1 MSEGAGMMRQ
11 INVVGAVVINDGRV
25 LCARRGGQGS
35 LAGLWEFPGGK
46 IEKEESPSA
55 ALIREI
61 REELAVSIEVGDEV
75 TTTTYEYHFGV
86 VNLTT
91 FYCSLVSGEPVPL
104 EHSEIT
110 WMFPDGLMSLEWA
123 PADIPAV
130 ERIQADMA

>member
-1 MSEGAGMMRQ
+1 MMRQ
-11 INVVGAVVINDGRV
+11 INVVGAVVVHDGRV
-25 LCARRGGQGS
+25 LCARRGSQGS

-46 IEKEESPSA
+46 IEKGESRSA
-55 ALIREI
+55 ALVREI

-75 TTTTYEYHFGV
+75 TNTIYEYYFGM

-91 FYCSLVSGEPVPL
+91 FYCRLVSGEPVPL
-104 EHSEIT
+104 EHSEIK

-130 ERIQADMA
+130 ERIHADMA